1 MASRTYAAPRRTSAA
16 ATTERV
22 LEAAA
27 ALASEDRFHTATMEE
42 LAQRAGVSRAT
53 VFTRFQSKLGVLE
66 ALSRRCSGGPELQAI
81 RDAAALEDPLEALEE
96 FVAATCAFWDLQGF
110 ILAQLKAIVVLEP
123 EASTLIEEQRRD
135 QREVVEGVVRR
146 LERGGHLREG
156 VTRARAAAAIHL
168 VTSLE
173 SYREL
178 RQGAGMSR
186 RQCAETL
193 TDLARALLR

>member
-1 MASRTYAAPRRTSAA
+1 MASRPYAPPRRTRAA
-16 ATTERV
+16 ATNDRV

-27 ALASEDRFHTATMEE
+27 DLAAEDRFHTATMEE

-81 RDAAALEDPLEALEE
+81 RDAVELDDPVEALAA
-96 FVAATCAFWDLQGF
+96 FVAASCAFWDLQGF

-123 EASTLIEEQRRD
+123 EASTLIDEQRRE
-135 QREVVEGVVRR
+135 QREVVERLVRR
-146 LERGGHLREG
+146 LERSGHLRPG
-156 VTRARAAAAIHL
+156 VTRQRAVATIHL
-168 VTSLE
+168 LTSLE

-178 RQGAGMSR
+178 RRGAGMSR
-186 RQCAETL
+186 RQSAQNL
-193 TDLARALLR
+193 TELARSLLR

>member
-1 MASRTYAAPRRTSAA
+1 MASRPYAPPRRTTAA
-16 ATTERV
+16 ATDDRV

-27 ALASEDRFHTATMEE
+27 DLAAEDRFHTATMEE

-53 VFTRFQSKLGVLE
+53 VFTRFQSKLDALE
-66 ALSRRCSGGPELQAI
+66 A
-81 RDAAALEDPLEALEE
+81 
-96 FVAATCAFWDLQGF
+96 FVAASCAFWDLQGF

-135 QREVVEGVVRR
+135 QREVVAGLVRR
-146 LERGGHLREG
+146 LERGGHLRDG
-156 VTRARAAAAIHL
+156 VTRARAVAAIHL

-178 RQGAGMSR
+178 RHGAGMSR
-186 RQCAETL
+186 RQSAETL